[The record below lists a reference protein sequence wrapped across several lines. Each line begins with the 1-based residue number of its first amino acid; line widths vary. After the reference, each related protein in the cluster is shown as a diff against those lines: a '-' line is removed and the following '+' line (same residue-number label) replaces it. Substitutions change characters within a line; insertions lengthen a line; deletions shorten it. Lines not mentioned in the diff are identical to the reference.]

1 CAREEGR
8 WSLGNNRFA
17 VW

>member
-1 CAREEGR
+1 CAKEEGR
-8 WSLGNNRFA
+8 WSLGNNRFT

>member
-1 CAREEGR
+1 CVREEGR

>member
-8 WSLGNNRFA
+8 WSLGNNRFN

>member
-8 WSLGNNRFA
+8 WSLGDNRFA